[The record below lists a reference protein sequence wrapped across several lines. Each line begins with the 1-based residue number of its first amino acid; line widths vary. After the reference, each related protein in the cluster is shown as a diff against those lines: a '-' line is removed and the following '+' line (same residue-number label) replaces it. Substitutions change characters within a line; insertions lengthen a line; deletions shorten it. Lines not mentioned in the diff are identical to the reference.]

1 MTTKLRETIRTMVRN
16 EFVAR
21 ILAEAESKSENK
33 SEKVYRHSNYVA
45 SWDGLSPGKASSE
58 PSDKP
63 SKHDFVRW
71 FVKNYINASNSTL
84 HLSPEYLAKAKALL
98 MPLVGKPD
106 DFIEAMNKERELV
119 FGQSYSDN
127 PGSNFRSGLTDSTDP
142 VAKFVENYLSFKS
155 LRGHLAKQT
164 WLDDVHLDDEDED
177 DGTEK
182 GAGYDVDPGATTKVN
197 IAKMLSQDPTETTTE
212 MSVVNR
218 VKSGKKHLSNEK
230 TKEILAFL
238 QDPDMV
244 KSDKSSILND
254 LDVINKLANDGLSR
268 YSTMFIDS
276 MIEASKAAKNV
287 EDFEEVD
294 KVRAMGVKK
303 FIVKLRTAGTFSK
316 TVNKNTWNPAEGAVF
331 DAALDA
337 DVGRYTVAQLV
348 MIAAKKPESYE
359 LFRDEAIAT
368 AIEIFGEEMTKQTNF
383 NTVGDF
389 TDTLPR
395 VKEVRQSLFKTLEKR
410 GRKTGSTKEVLAAKK
425 LAK

>member
-16 EFVAR
+16 EFTTR
-21 ILAEAESKSENK
+21 ILAEAEGKA
-33 SEKVYRHSNYVA
+33 EKIYRHSNYVA
-45 SWDGLSPGKASSE
+45 SWTKLPNGKAGNE

-71 FVKNYINASNSTL
+71 FLKQYLNSPNSTL
-84 HLSPEYLAKAKALL
+84 NLSSEYLGKAKNLL
-98 MPLVGKPD
+98 MPLAGKPD
-106 DFIEAMNKERELV
+106 EFIEAMNKDRELV

-142 VAKFVENYLSFKS
+142 VAKFVENYLAFKS
-155 LRGHLAKQT
+155 MRGHLAKQT
-164 WLDDVHLDDEDED
+164 WLDDVHLDDEED

-244 KSDKSSILND
+244 KSDKTSILSD

-268 YSTMFIDS
+268 YSTMFVDS
-276 MIEASKAAKNV
+276 MIEASKAAKSV

-294 KVRAMGVKK
+294 KVRGVGIKK
-303 FIVKLRTAGTFSK
+303 FIAKLKTAGTFSK

-410 GRKTGSTKEVLAAKK
+410 GRKAGSTKEVLAAKK

>member
-16 EFVAR
+16 EFAAR
-21 ILAEAESKSENK
+21 IIAEAESSAKT
-33 SEKVYRHSNYVA
+33 VYRSSKYIDI
-45 SWDGLSPGKASSE
+45 WKDIPMGKATSTVTST
-58 PSDKP
+58 PT
-63 SKHDFVRW
+63 KHDFVRR
-71 FVKNYINASNSTL
+71 VMKEINKSSNSTAKIFL
-84 HLSPEYLAKAKALL
+84 KPEYREKAISMLTPL
-98 MPLVGKPD
+98 MSDPD
-106 DFIEAMNKERELV
+106 EFVETLNKERELI
-119 FGQSYSDN
+119 FGSANSGN
-127 PGSNFRSGLTDSTDP
+127 SGGNLRSSPDP
-142 VAKFVENYLSFKS
+142 VQILVQEYLQHKDVLKTMEGAPVDGPSQAVK
-155 LRGHLAKQT
+155 
-164 WLDDVHLDDEDED
+164 DDTEEEGEYDIIP
-177 DGTEK
+177 GTTSK
-182 GAGYDVDPGATTKVN
+182 ANVSR
-197 IAKMLSQDPTETTTE
+197 MLSQDPTETTTE

-238 QDPDMV
+238 QDPDMA
-244 KSDKSSILND
+244 KTDKSSVLND
-254 LDVINKLANDGLSR
+254 LDVINKLANSGLSR

-294 KVRAMGVKK
+294 KVRALGVKK
-303 FIVKLRTAGTFSK
+303 FIAKLKTAGTFSK

-389 TDTLPR
+389 TDTLPK

-410 GRKTGSTKEVLAAKK
+410 GRKPGSTKEVLAAKK
-425 LAK
+425 AAKN